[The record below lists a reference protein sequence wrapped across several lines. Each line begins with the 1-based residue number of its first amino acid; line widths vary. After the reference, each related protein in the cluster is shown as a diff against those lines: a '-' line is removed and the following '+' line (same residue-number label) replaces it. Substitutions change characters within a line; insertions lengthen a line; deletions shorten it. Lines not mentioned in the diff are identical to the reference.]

1 MGVIDVIRDRNL
13 GSVSKQDRLYLK
25 FAQKWLRQIS

>member
-25 FAQKWLRQIS
+25 FAQK